1 MILVDQR
8 LGPFVL
14 LYEDLDRMIFHTA
27 EELWLEIGLRK
38 GSDYKLIPANMLADG
53 VIFLKVNQAF
63 VAEKYKL
70 FKQMKE
76 SETVSFKV
84 ERSFEPCSYLQESQ
98 TLKNFEINTKY
109 NKAFSSDFMNFQFG
123 EPQFREL
130 LEYHTI
136 AEFNKVRGKDFI
148 SFASFH
154 GVYTEAYKKHPFI
167 PNYTKLLVEK
177 LKTGNPT
184 KANVI
189 IVSGIP
195 GSGKSKLT
203 ESLAKLLS
211 AEGLPAVAFKPSG
224 PIADQ
229 VKFSTGKFI
238 QQILEFKEIA

>member
-1 MILVDQR
+1 
-8 LGPFVL
+8 
-14 LYEDLDRMIFHTA
+14 
-27 EELWLEIGLRK
+27 
-38 GSDYKLIPANMLADG
+38 
-53 VIFLKVNQAF
+53 
-63 VAEKYKL
+63 
-70 FKQMKE
+70 MKE

-84 ERSFEPCSYLQESQ
+84 ERSFEPCLYLQESP

-109 NKAFSSDFMNFQFG
+109 NKAFSSDFINFQFG

-177 LKTGNPT
+177 LKTGNAN

-224 PIADQ
+224 PIAEQ

-238 QQILEFKEIA
+238 QQILEFKETALQEQASKKGGLKGVPLVILAVLPSYNHLKKAIFELKKCNEFNAACDIRNIITKVHARNFYMNKNRNTF